1 VLIDQRARDK
11 GTAERYRPR
20 RSTEP
25 FATPCLRRLPRR
37 KPEVEEFRQPTLRFF
52 FCHAQANGVFI
63 THLRFVDLIPI
74 DMARPQE
81 YQQVCARLY

>member
-1 VLIDQRARDK
+1 MLIDQRARDK
-11 GTAERYRPR
+11 GTAERYRA
-20 RSTEP
+20 TEVDGTFCYALFKT
-25 FATPCLRRLPRR
+25 FATKETRGRGVP
-37 KPEVEEFRQPTLRFF
+37 PTDLRFF

-63 THLRFVDLIPI
+63 THLRFVDLIPV

>member
-1 VLIDQRARDK
+1 
-11 GTAERYRPR
+11 
-20 RSTEP
+20 
-25 FATPCLRRLPRR
+25 
-37 KPEVEEFRQPTLRFF
+37 LRFF

-63 THLRFVDLIPI
+63 THLRFVDLIPV